1 MCDSV
6 CVISWF
12 VIVCVML
19 WDIVCDVVCYI
30 VCDGV
35 CDVMYCIVYC
45 VLYCMMV
52 TQHGGCSARW
62 SLSTM
67 VALHDGRSA

>member
-6 CVISWF
+6 CVILWF

-19 WDIVCDVVCYI
+19 WDIVRDVVCYI

-35 CDVMYCIVYC
+35 AEKLKISSSAWLC
-45 VLYCMMV
+45 
-52 TQHGGCSARW
+52 GCW
-62 SLSTM
+62 S
-67 VALHDGRSA
+67 VCC